1 MAESGSLSST
11 DEDSYYNILKLNFAE
26 NVDSVQHNDK
36 NLSLKPNRNWQVS
49 LLMRD

>member
-11 DEDSYYNILKLNFAE
+11 DEDSYYILKLNFAE

-49 LLMRD
+49 LLVRD